1 MMKRRKE
8 RYKTETF
15 TAKNICAH
23 FTAISPPSLV
33 VVVAAAAAKEKTCLQ
48 SSKGTSL

>member
-15 TAKNICAH
+15 SAKNICAH
-23 FTAISPPSLV
+23 FTAISPPSL